1 MKIICWSDY
10 TCPWCYIGEA
20 RMKKAFA
27 LCPELG
33 PFEIEMKA
41 FQLNPNAPLHTEET
55 TEARLVRED
64 GLSPEQAAGRVK
76 TVNEA
81 ARGEGLDFRY
91 GTSLATNTMDAHRL
105 TKLAQSKGSQ
115 TAEKVTEAL
124 FRAYFI
130 ENKELANRQTLLQ
143 IAEASGL
150 DQAKTEAMLDSD
162 RFREDVIRDEREA
175 DYYGIHSVPFF
186 VIGKYGISGAQDPQY
201 LAAALKQIAEEEE

>member
-1 MKIICWSDY
+1 MQITYWSDY
-10 TCPWCYIGEA
+10 ACPFCYIGEGFLKQA
-20 RMKKAFA
+20 IAKLDTK
-27 LCPELG
+27 ET
-33 PFEIEMKA
+33 FEFVMKA
-41 FQLNPNAPLHTEET
+41 FQLDPGAPLKAEKPNIERTMAKYHMTREQA
-55 TEARLVRED
+55 EARLA
-64 GLSPEQAAGRVK
+64 QMNAMAAAAGLEFNYA
-76 TVNEA
+76 TALN
-81 ARGEGLDFRY
+81 
-91 GTSLATNTMDAHRL
+91 TNTMDAHRL

-150 DQAKTEAMLDSD
+150 DRAETEAMLDSD